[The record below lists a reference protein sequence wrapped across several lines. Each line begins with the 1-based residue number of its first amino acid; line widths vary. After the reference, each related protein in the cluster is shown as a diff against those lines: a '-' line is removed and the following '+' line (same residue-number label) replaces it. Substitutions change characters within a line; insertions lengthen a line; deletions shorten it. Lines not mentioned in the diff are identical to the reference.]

1 MSPFRNHVILVHLVV
16 TQHHSEQKDLADR
29 DRPGFRHIRITC
41 DNISTSLTK
50 SASSRVFNSFFI
62 PFAHTPTVV
71 QPVVSRGE
79 RCAAILGFLSNLR
92 TRFVSLHRL
101 GVAHQTSL
109 RSPATM
115 MMYSNSPQAH
125 YRFPAVLFR
134 DGRTLGNQSGHASK
148 SCLAFLA

>member
-1 MSPFRNHVILVHLVV
+1 MPATPILFCSGTEELRKSQCRESPWAFWRALGTKLCQSDLQLSDIVVFVSDSILEC
-16 TQHHSEQKDLADR
+16 QNREQEAFD
-29 DRPGFRHIRITC
+29 F
-41 DNISTSLTK
+41 STSLTK

-115 MMYSNSPQAH
+115 MMYSNSPQSGEASS
-125 YRFPAVLFR
+125 LF
-134 DGRTLGNQSGHASK
+134 S
-148 SCLAFLA
+148 